1 MNSLLGTFLI
11 IATGFVGLAFLLAL
25 FCAVRGPRL
34 AERVVAL
41 DLGSVLLTAL
51 IVLLALYHDQLVYL
65 DVALVVGLVG
75 FVATVAYARYA
86 EKGGRP

>member
-1 MNSLLGTFLI
+1 MTTFLVI
-11 IATGFVGLAFLLAL
+11 SMGMVGLAFMIAL

-34 AERVVAL
+34 PERVVAL

-51 IVLLALYHDQLVYL
+51 IVLLALYHLQRVYL
-65 DVALVVGLVG
+65 DVALVVALVG